1 MSRTGRFALGGLLV
15 LALGLLAIYVLGQL
29 QPYEKTLKL
38 GPAPEVDADPYLAAE
53 YFLRERQIAVSRAD
67 GLAVLRQLPAPGQT
81 LMLLSS
87 REDMT
92 PRQARQVLEWTAKGG
107 HLVFVAESLW
117 DEEQGKSDDLL
128 LDSLGIQQHLT
139 EDLDEAA
146 DGDEDSS
153 TSEADEQADADAD
166 SATDSDAAE
175 PAEAAGDNEDEL
187 GEAVAAQVEAEDDD
201 RYPELTKL
209 YLENEQAPAYVDFDT
224 DFHLYDA
231 KNRAHA
237 WANSGAA
244 THMLQLYHGDGLVTV
259 LTDAWLWQNDSID
272 AYDNAWLLWYL
283 SQDSS
288 VTLLYSKVRDSLLS
302 QLFEHY
308 PAALTAL
315 ALLIVLLLW
324 HAGLRHGPLQSP
336 PSHARR
342 QLEEHLRG
350 SADFLLRRTSQQ
362 HLLHSL
368 QRDIQRRARHR
379 HPGFERLAVADQWQV
394 LGRLT
399 RIPTSAISQAMRP
412 APAHKLSAAD
422 FTRQVANLQT
432 LRNAL

>member
-1 MSRTGRFALGGLLV
+1 MNRTTRFAIGSLV
-15 LALGLLAIYVLGQL
+15 ALVIGLLAIYVLSQL
-29 QPYEKTLKL
+29 QPYDETVEH
-38 GPAPEVDADPYLAAE
+38 GPAPEVTADPFLAAE
-53 YFLRERQIAVSRAD
+53 MFLRQRKLTVTRAD
-67 GLAVLRQLPAPGQT
+67 GISVLRQLPAAGQT
-81 LMLLSS
+81 LMLLSG

-107 HLVFVAESLW
+107 HLVFVAESIW
-117 DEEQGKSDDLL
+117 DEEEGKSDDLL

-139 EDLDEAA
+139 EDLDAE
-146 DGDEDSS
+146 EESDSE
-153 TSEADEQADADAD
+153 TSEDQTSDEYIEEDQLDEEG
-166 SATDSDAAE
+166 SAAE
-175 PAEAAGDNEDEL
+175 EDL
-187 GEAVAAQVEAEDDD
+187 ADAVAAQVEAEDED

-209 YLENEQAPAYVDFDT
+209 YLENEEAPAYVDFDT
-224 DFHLYDA
+224 EFHLYDA
-231 KNRAHA
+231 NNRAHA
-237 WANSGAA
+237 WANSGEA

-259 LTDAWLWQNDSID
+259 LTDAWIWQNENID
-272 AYDNAWLLWYL
+272 EYDNAWLLWYL
-283 SQDSS
+283 TQDSS
-288 VTLLYSKVRDSLLS
+288 VTLIYNAVRDNLLS
-302 QLFEHY
+302 QLLDHY

-315 ALLIVLLLW
+315 ALLIALLLW
-324 HAGLRHGPLQSP
+324 HVGLRHGPLQGQ

-342 QLEEHLRG
+342 QLEEHLRAG
-350 SADFLLRRTSQQ
+350 ADFLLRRTGQA

-379 HPGFERLAVADQWQV
+379 HPGFERLPVADQWQV

-412 APAHKLSAAD
+412 APTQKLSAAD

>member
-146 DGDEDSS
+146 DDA
-153 TSEADEQADADAD
+153 ADEQTDASEAEG
-166 SATDSDAAE
+166 SDAAE
-175 PAEAAGDNEDEL
+175 LDEERSEDEENL
-187 GEAVAAQVEAEDDD
+187 GETVAAQVEAEDDD

-209 YLENEQAPAYVDFDT
+209 YLENEEAPAYVDFDT

-237 WANSGAA
+237 WANSGTA

-315 ALLIVLLLW
+315 ALLIALLLW
-324 HAGLRHGPLQSP
+324 HAGLRHGPLQGP